1 MKLRAIVL
9 IAAAALSIGA
19 AAASAAPVCGAWGAS
34 TSEGKKEKT
43 IDGKKHICDASSK
56 SRSCCTYGAQT
67 TCYTEKQT
75 TYDNCTPASASG
87 TQPKWPHFRPPS
99 QGILETSPG
108 SPPQGPS
115 RPGMSLPTAPP
126 ATRIN

>member
-43 IDGKKHICDASSK
+43 IEGKKHVCDASSQ

-75 TYDNCTPASASG
+75 TYENCTPASAS
-87 TQPKWPHFRPPS
+87 QRPPHFRPPGL
-99 QGILETSPG
+99 GILETSPG
-108 SPPQGPS
+108 SPPRGPS
-115 RPGMSLPTAPP
+115 GPGQPVPTAPRSS
-126 ATRIN
+126 RIN